1 METLKKMKRLLFVLG
16 CAMLATP
23 IWAQNDAQSE
33 QAPGRPYGGHGM
45 HHGGAP
51 NPGEQVKRLT
61 KELKLSSDQQTQLK
75 QIFADQEKNRD
86 QERESMQNLSP
97 EERRAKFEQTRQE
110 MDTKIESILN
120 DAQKQKFTEMRSK
133 MKQHRMG
140 PGEPGQGEGQQP
152 PPPDSQH

>member
-1 METLKKMKRLLFVLG
+1 
-16 CAMLATP
+16 
-23 IWAQNDAQSE
+23 
-33 QAPGRPYGGHGM
+33 M
-45 HHGGAP
+45 HHGGPP
-51 NPGEQVKRLT
+51 NADEQVKRLT

-110 MDTKIESILN
+110 MDAKIESILT
-120 DAQKQKFTEMRSK
+120 DAQKQKFTEMRAK

-152 PPPDSQH
+152 PPSDSPH